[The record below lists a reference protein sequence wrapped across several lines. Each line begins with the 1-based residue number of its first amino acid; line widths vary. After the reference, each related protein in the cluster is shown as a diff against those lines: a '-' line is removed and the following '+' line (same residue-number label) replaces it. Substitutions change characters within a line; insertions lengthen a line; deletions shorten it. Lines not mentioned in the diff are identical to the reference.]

1 MADDCGGR
9 PMTVAPNAF
18 QSASDVISL
27 AMLLCV
33 MAMLR
38 APFVRSQ
45 VRLYR
50 FQSIAV
56 TALVVVVAATHGL
69 DGLYLLA
76 GVSFLTKVVLVPA
89 IMGRLAPGLDADLS
103 SSASMRT
110 ASMLLIAAAAS
121 AFGFFAIGALR
132 LPVRTLPSPAL
143 SIAIASLLI
152 SILLAILRSDVATQG
167 IAFFSVENAVSVASL
182 VVATALPVVME
193 IAFLFDLLVAVVAF
207 GLLMRVHHQ
216 RGGTLSTKPI
226 TKLRG

>member
-1 MADDCGGR
+1 
-9 PMTVAPNAF
+9 MTAPPTAF
-18 QSASDVISL
+18 QSAADVISL
-27 AMLLCV
+27 LVLLCV

-50 FQSIAV
+50 FQSLVV
-56 TALVVVVAATHGL
+56 TALVVVVAATHDL

-76 GVSFLTKVVLVPA
+76 AASFLTKVVLVPA
-89 IMGRLAPGLDADLS
+89 IMGRLAPSLDSDLS
-103 SSASMRT
+103 SSARMRT
-110 ASMLLIAAAAS
+110 ASMLLIAVGAS
-121 AFGFFAIGALR
+121 AFGFFAIGSLR

-152 SILLAILRSDVATQG
+152 SLLLAILRSDVATQG

-182 VVATALPVVME
+182 VVATALPVIIE

-216 RGGTLSTKPI
+216 RAGTLSTEPI
-226 TKLRG
+226 AKLRG